1 MIRNGRIFEFLPLPC
16 ALGLIMDSSPITHGS
31 SNFFPPRPRMSARP
45 IFNDD
50 DELITLC
57 LRVRKPNAGDG
68 VNAETLEQAT
78 DATTME
84 VDNFIFLYV
93 RILLLQQYYDV
104 MPTVLFSKIVEMI
117 SMFSRKYRYV
127 RM

>member
-1 MIRNGRIFEFLPLPC
+1 
-16 ALGLIMDSSPITHGS
+16 
-31 SNFFPPRPRMSARP
+31 MSARP

-50 DELITLC
+50 DELMTLC

-68 VNAETLEQAT
+68 VNAEALEQAT
-78 DATTME
+78 YATTME